1 MKHLAIIMDGNRRWA
16 RERNLPAYEGHRHG
30 YETLK
35 RIGVACLDRGIE
47 HITIFAFSTENWKR
61 SKKEV
66 SVLLK
71 LLTLALT
78 KELGFFMEQNVRLKI
93 IGDREGFSKRIQ
105 KAIFEAEEK
114 TASNTRG
121 QLNICMNYGGR
132 AEILEA
138 ARRLV
143 EEGVD
148 PSKIDEDLFA
158 SKTWMAGIPD
168 PEMIIRTSGEQRL
181 SGFLSWSGAYSELL
195 FVDKYWPDFSEEDL
209 DEALAIFEQR
219 KRRFGK

>member
-16 RERNLPAYEGHRHG
+16 REQNLPAYEGHRHG
-30 YETLK
+30 YETFK
-35 RIGVACLDRGIE
+35 QIGLACLDRGIE

-66 SVLLK
+66 SVLLE
-71 LLTLALT
+71 LLTRALT
-78 KELGFFMEQNVRLKI
+78 KELDFFIEQNVRLKI
-93 IGDREGFSKRIQ
+93 IGERGGFSKRIQ
-105 KAIFEAEEK
+105 KAITDAEEK
-114 TASNTRG
+114 TAINTRG
-121 QLNICMNYGGR
+121 QLNICVNYGGR
-132 AEILEA
+132 AEIVEA
-138 ARRLV
+138 ARSLI

-148 PSKIDEDLFA
+148 PSTIDEELFA

-195 FVDKYWPDFSEEDL
+195 FVDKYWPDFTEEDL
-209 DEALAIFEQR
+209 VAALETFEQR